1 MSERRRSNW
10 LIFASTGIALGV
22 LSVFFLRIGTAR
34 AGEWAQ
40 IIGTL
45 AGIAGLGVTVYS
57 VVLMRR
63 TTPAPSKE
71 TPGSVRNTLSGDV
84 NGDIIQARDIG
95 ASPDDGGDR
104 PSSAGGTTANKIN
117 GRPSHLAGL
126 PRHNQRSLPHRL
138 QRGQPPARVG
148 VRARLR
154 ARAGAA

>member
-1 MSERRRSNW
+1 MSERRRSTW

-40 IIGTL
+40 IIGTF

-71 TPGSVRNTLSGDV
+71 TPGSVRNALSGDV

-95 ASPDDGGDR
+95 ASPDAEGDR
-104 PSSAGGTTANKIN
+104 PASAGGTTANEI
-117 GRPSHLAGL
+117 
-126 PRHNQRSLPHRL
+126 
-138 QRGQPPARVG
+138 
-148 VRARLR
+148 
-154 ARAGAA
+154 RAGTITGFVIQARDIEDPGAMRTNPSGAAEQHE